1 MSLLIF
7 WETKVY
13 MMNEAKHEKPM
24 KTAFSFGTAI
34 FTGTGTSDISPGS
47 KDILLV
53 SHRKCYIY
61 TIT

>member
-1 MSLLIF
+1 
-7 WETKVY
+7 

-53 SHRKCYIY
+53 SYKKCYIY